1 MKLSR
6 VTIMLSAGLIAVAG
20 TAAGT
25 AMAASSTAAAK
36 PVVLVQCTGAAK
48 VRPATSLLPGCMGSN
63 QDLSGIRWSSWNSS
77 AFGTGTFAVNN
88 CTVSARCG
96 PKQFTKYSMLV
107 VLWRPEARPGHAGQ
121 RYFSRMTVIFN
132 GAKHPRGASAQ
143 SWVLPANG

>member
-36 PVVLVQCTGAAK
+36 PVVLVQCTGAGQ
-48 VRPATSLLPGCMGSN
+48 VRPAKSDLPGCMASN
-63 QDLSGIRWSSWNSS
+63 QDLRGIRWTSWNSS
-77 AFGTGTFAVNN
+77 AFGSGTFAVNN
-88 CTVSARCG
+88 CSPSASCG
-96 PKQFTKYSMLV
+96 PSKFTKYSMLV

-132 GAKHPRGASAQ
+132 GARHPHGASAQ
-143 SWVLPANG
+143 SWVLRPSG